1 MAFATPNDG
10 ELPAVPAAPEPAP
23 AAEKLA
29 KVVAHASPAM
39 KKELRI
45 DHGLILSEVQ
55 LLLAEKR
62 TAYALLRTGVTVAL
76 VPVSIW
82 TVLVATSRLWDP
94 FRVLWLLVPVMLVAA
109 LFFCLGA
116 YLIVHALQH
125 VQHTDTTLNAL
136 RQSDTLLEDLLVKHD
151 ADGLRFPRFRWRH
164 T

>member
-1 MAFATPNDG
+1 MEKPLLGPDR
-10 ELPAVPAAPEPAP
+10 PAAPEETVAAVQEIQRAP
-23 AAEKLA
+23 KAVKREIKL
-29 KVVAHASPAM
+29 
-39 KKELRI
+39 
-45 DHGLILSEVQ
+45 DHSIVMSEVQ